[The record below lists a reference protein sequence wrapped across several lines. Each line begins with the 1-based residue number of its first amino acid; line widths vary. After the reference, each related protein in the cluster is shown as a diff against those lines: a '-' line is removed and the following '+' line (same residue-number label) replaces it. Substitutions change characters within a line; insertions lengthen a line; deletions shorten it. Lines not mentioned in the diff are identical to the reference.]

1 VVATLEELA
10 RILGGVASCG
20 ILQTRIGNFEVH
32 IFERSRLGFAAP
44 VFELRVVV
52 PDLPGDALLEDGSM
66 PSLQHGYMFAGNDG
80 GVLVAIPRTL
90 EPPTLEQI
98 VSTLWE
104 LAGLARQSWVVIEGP
119 DYEALERRE
128 RRRTLAFRL
137 VLVAIGIA
145 IALVL
150 RWPR

>member
-1 VVATLEELA
+1 
-10 RILGGVASCG
+10 
-20 ILQTRIGNFEVH
+20 
-32 IFERSRLGFAAP
+32 
-44 VFELRVVV
+44 
-52 PDLPGDALLEDGSM
+52 
-66 PSLQHGYMFAGNDG
+66 MFAGNDG